1 MYHIYSSPLLTAIEH
16 HKLDAV
22 RFLLEHGANPNLEAR
37 TRLRFCKVSPI
48 EYAIS
53 LFCDIE
59 IISLLLEYGANA
71 NARIVDGVVRN
82 GTVDLLRLLLE
93 HSANLDKRDIVQVA
107 YDASKLDMLKL
118 LLEYG
123 AYPYISFRGNKGPD
137 KEEMEALINQYQR
150 SKRFNLMD
158 EDVY

>member
-16 HKLDAV
+16 YKLDAI
-22 RFLLEHGANPNLEAR
+22 RLLLEHGANPNLEAK
-37 TRLRFCKVSPI
+37 TRLIFCKVSPI
-48 EYAIS
+48 EYATD

-59 IISLLLEYGANA
+59 IISLLLEYGAIA
-71 NARIVDGVVRN
+71 DARIVDAVVRN
-82 GTVDLLRLLLE
+82 GTVDLLRLLLD
-93 HSANLDKRDIVQVA
+93 HNANLDKRNIVQLA
-107 YDASKLDMLKL
+107 YDESKIDMLKL

-123 AYPYISFRGNKGPD
+123 AYPSISFRGSKGPY